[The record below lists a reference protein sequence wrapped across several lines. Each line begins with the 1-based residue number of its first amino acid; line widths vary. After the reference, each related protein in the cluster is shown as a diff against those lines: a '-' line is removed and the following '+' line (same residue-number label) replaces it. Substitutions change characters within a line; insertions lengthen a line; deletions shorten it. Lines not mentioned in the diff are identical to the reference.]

1 PDIKRR
7 EDAVSRKK
15 LDRRGY
21 DEEYE
26 NRALLP
32 SELDPPGTRT
42 AGTTGST
49 KPGKPGAEGDPDG
62 KALKPSELGY
72 FGGLFSG
79 SAFGFGGEKE
89 EVGTFTKEPPRSSL
103 TTPPVGYRT
112 PSGAQPYGISKSTP
126 RPTVTPLDPAVGS
139 IGR

>member
-1 PDIKRR
+1 MKR
-7 EDAVSRKK
+7 EDARPLAAQELEGGPV
-15 LDRRGY
+15 LDQGVVVGVEERSAIRRG
-21 DEEYE
+21 DLRCIE
-26 NRALLP
+26 NRQVGQVPDRGPFQVARHVGP
-32 SELDPPGTRT
+32 
-42 AGTTGST
+42 AGEEFRRSRCER
-49 KPGKPGAEGDPDG
+49 EGPVR
-62 KALKPSELGY
+62 
-72 FGGLFSG
+72 
-79 SAFGFGGEKE
+79 GEKE